1 MNTCTGCILHYFNYL
16 PIVIV
21 ATNSRMTCR
30 YDEVIFARQT
40 RNDRRYSGNSIDT
53 IYLLL
58 LRWVRVALG
67 PACSEK
73 GVNSISEQSYKQ
85 NDSKCGSIVAQ

>member
-1 MNTCTGCILHYFNYL
+1 MYRLYILHCFNYL
-16 PIVIV
+16 PIFIV

-30 YDEVIFARQT
+30 YDEVIFARHT

-53 IYLLL
+53 IYLLVL
-58 LRWVRVALG
+58 SWVRVALG